1 MRYSSMRLPALTWI
15 SLLCVAYFVIGRA
28 ESHHSIGGEF
38 SSEEVTVTGLVTEL
52 RLINPHTYI
61 RVDIENG
68 GNIEQWVLTFGPATK
83 LIRGSGWTP
92 ETLVPGERITAAGR
106 RARQGTGMYIAQL
119 AKEDG
124 TALITSL
131 EE

>member
-1 MRYSSMRLPALTWI
+1 MNYRKLVILKILSAAYLI
-15 SLLCVAYFVIGRA
+15 SGSAV
-28 ESHHSIGGEF
+28 SHHSIGGEF

-61 RVDIENG
+61 RVDVATGDEVK
-68 GNIEQWVLTFGPATK
+68 EWVLTFGPATK

-92 ETLVPGERITAAGR
+92 ETLLPGEQITATGR
-106 RARQGTGMYIAQL
+106 RARSGAGMYIARL
-119 AKEDG
+119 TKADG
-124 TALITSL
+124 TELITSL